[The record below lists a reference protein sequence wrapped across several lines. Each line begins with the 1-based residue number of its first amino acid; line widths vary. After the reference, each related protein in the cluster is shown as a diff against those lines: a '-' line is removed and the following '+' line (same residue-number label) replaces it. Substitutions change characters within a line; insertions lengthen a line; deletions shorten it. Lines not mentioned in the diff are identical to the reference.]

1 MNPEAKAGAPQGD
14 QPDPVLITGA
24 RLVDPAA
31 GVDAVSA
38 VLVRDGRVAALGAEA
53 EALAAGVQRIDAAG
67 LWLLPGLVDMHV
79 HLREPGQE
87 GKESIASG
95 TRAAA
100 AGGVTTLVAMP
111 NTVPATDNVA
121 IVEWVRAKA
130 RAEGV
135 VNVLPSAAVT
145 KDRQGLELTEIGEL
159 ARAGVVLFTDDGDG
173 VANPEL
179 MRRALEYGAM
189 FKVLFMQHCED
200 KALSNNGVMNEG
212 LVSLRLGLRGWPKA
226 AEAAM
231 AARDIVLAEATGGRI
246 HFGHLSSRQSIDL
259 LRAAKAR
266 GLAVSAETAP
276 HFFALSE
283 AWLSDHPYDSAG
295 KMNPPL
301 GSEEDRLAV
310 IAALKDG
317 TLDCIATDHA
327 PHSSLDKDVEF
338 DKAAF
343 GILGL
348 ETSLALSL
356 EVLVHGGHISPLRLV
371 ELLSAKPAELLG
383 LKGVKGTLG
392 LGADADLCLV
402 APNEAWTVDPER
414 FQSKSRNTPFSGWT
428 LHGRVKRTMVAG
440 RWVYEDGKGILV

>member
-1 MNPEAKAGAPQGD
+1 MNSNKNASKGSAV
-14 QPDPVLITGA
+14 VLISGG
-24 RLVDPAA
+24 RLLDPAA
-31 GVDAVSA
+31 GVDAVTSI
-38 VLVRDGRVAALGAEA
+38 LIKDGKVVSLGTIAEA
-53 EALAAGVQRIDAAG
+53 GARSADSVERMDAGG

-79 HLREPGQE
+79 HLREPGEE
-87 GKESIASG
+87 GKETIASG

-111 NTVPATDNVA
+111 NTVPATDSVA
-121 IVEWVRAKA
+121 MVELVRAKV

-135 VNVLPSAAVT
+135 VNVLLSAAVT
-145 KDRQGLELTEIGEL
+145 KNRQGTELTEIGEL

-173 VANPEL
+173 VANSEL
-179 MRRALEYGAM
+179 MRRALQYGAM

-200 KALSNNGVMNEG
+200 KALSEGGAMNEG
-212 LVSLRLGLRGWPKA
+212 LVSLRLGLRGYPKA

-231 AARDIVLAEATGGRI
+231 AARDIVLAESIGTRI
-246 HFGHLSSRQSIDL
+246 HFGHLSGRQSLDL
-259 LRAAKAR
+259 VRAAKAR

-283 AWLSDHPYDSAG
+283 QWLAEHPYDSAG

-327 PHSSLDKDVEF
+327 PHGSLDKAVEF

-348 ETSLALSL
+348 ETSLALAL
-356 EVLVHGGHISPLRLV
+356 DVLVHGGHISALRAV
-371 ELLSAKPAELLG
+371 ELLSAKPADLLG
-383 LKGVKGTLG
+383 LKGAKGTLAQ
-392 LGADADLCLV
+392 GADADLCLV
-402 APNEAWTVDPER
+402 APDEVWTVDPDK
-414 FQSKSRNTPFSGWT
+414 FQSKSRNTPFARRALRGK
-428 LHGRVKRTMVAG
+428 VKRTMVAG
-440 RWVYEDGKGILV
+440 RWVYDDQKGILV